1 MCPAS
6 SDPVSSQSAIGSAAQ
21 AQAPARQGAAI
32 ERSRDTSEEY
42 RDLLR
47 LFEQAPGFVCFFRGP
62 EHVYELQN
70 RAHHRLAEFKD
81 IIGKSVREALPEL
94 EGQQFF
100 ELLDNV
106 FRTGQPFV
114 GEALPLAVAPP
125 EGGPAEQRYIDFVYQ
140 PIVDDSG
147 KVVGIFSQGSDV
159 TERVQA
165 QRRLHAKQ
173 AELEQM
179 VEQRTRALAEVQS
192 ALKLAQELQGAKAH
206 LQRLFE
212 QAPGFIC
219 VLQGPDHVFELA
231 NEAYRD
237 LIGERELIGKAVRKA
252 VPEADGQGFFELLD
266 KVYAS
271 GKPFVGRSMPVQL
284 RKSPDGA
291 LERCYLDFIYQ
302 PVVDPDGNMTGI
314 FVQGNDVT
322 EQKLAQDELSRYQ
335 TELEALVGARTAE
348 LSAAH
353 EALHRS
359 QKLEAI
365 GKLTG
370 GVAHDFNNI
379 LQVIGGNLQLL
390 QGTLS
395 GGASQRQLDA
405 ALQAV
410 QRGAKLSSQLLAF
423 ARRQPLQP
431 VVVNPAR
438 AVNAMDD
445 LLRRVLGE
453 TIQIETVK
461 AGGMWNIVADPHQLE
476 NVLLNL
482 AINARDAMPNGGKL
496 TIEIGN
502 AVLDHGY
509 VASEPDITP
518 GQYVMFAI
526 SDTGCGMSK
535 EVLERACEPFFT
547 TKPEG
552 HGTGLGLSMAYGFVK
567 QTGGHLKIYS
577 EPGHGTTVK
586 LYFPRS
592 LDAEARV
599 SPVLGGP
606 MRGGDETILVVEDD
620 PAVQATVVEMLGSLG
635 YRVLKA
641 DNADS
646 ALGIL
651 NSGLPIHMLFTD
663 VVMPGRLR
671 SPELARRAKL
681 LHPGLAVLFTSGY
694 TQNAIM
700 HDGRLD
706 PGVELLSKPYGREQL
721 ARKVRHL
728 LSGRAQAALAGAVA
742 APGSGQQLGSALARP
757 RRRILVVEDNV
768 ELLEMACEL
777 LQALGQQVQGAGTA
791 EQALGLLVQESFDV
805 LFTDVGLPGC
815 SGVDLARQAKLLLPS
830 LEIVVA
836 SGYGAPDRASLDF
849 PFTVLPKPYKLDQL
863 SAMLAALPEPRG

>member
-1 MCPAS
+1 MCPDP
-6 SDPVSSQSAIGSAAQ
+6 SDSSSQSATDPAALT
-21 AQAPARQGAAI
+21 QAPARQGAAI

-81 IIGKSVREALPEL
+81 IIGRSVREALPEL

-100 ELLDNV
+100 ERLDHV

-114 GEALPLAVAPP
+114 GEAVPLAVEPA

-140 PIVDDSG
+140 PIVGDSG
-147 KVVGIFSQGSDV
+147 DVVGIFSQGNDV
-159 TERVQA
+159 TERVLA

-219 VLQGPDHVFELA
+219 VLQGPAHVFELA
-231 NEAYRD
+231 NEAYRN
-237 LIGERELIGKAVRKA
+237 LIGGRELIGRAVRDA
-252 VPEADGQGFFELLD
+252 VPEAEGQGFFELLD
-266 KVYAS
+266 NVYVS
-271 GKPFVGRSMPVQL
+271 GKPFVGRSMQVQL
-284 RKSPDGA
+284 RKSPDGS
-291 LERCYLDFIYQ
+291 LELCYVDFIYQ
-302 PVVDPDGNMTGI
+302 PVVDPAGKVTGI

-322 EQKLAQDELSRYQ
+322 EQKLAQDEVSRYQ

-359 QKLEAI
+359 QKLEAV

-390 QGTLS
+390 QGTLLD
-395 GGASQRQLDA
+395 APSQRQLDS

-431 VVVNPAR
+431 VVINPAR

-453 TIQIETVK
+453 TIQIETIK
-461 AGGMWNIVADPHQLE
+461 AGGMWNTVADPDQLE

-502 AVLDHGY
+502 AMLDDYHL
-509 VASEPDITP
+509 ASEPDITP

-526 SDTGCGMSK
+526 SDTGCGMSR

-577 EPGHGTTVK
+577 EPGQGTTVK

-592 LDAEARV
+592 LEAEARV
-599 SPVLGGP
+599 SPVHGGP
-606 MRGGDETILVVEDD
+606 VRGGDETILVVEDD

-641 DNADS
+641 DNAES

-651 NSGLPIHMLFTD
+651 NSGLPIDMLFTD
-663 VVMPGRLR
+663 VVMPGKLR
-671 SPELARRAKL
+671 SPELARQAKII
-681 LHPGLAVLFTSGY
+681 HPGIAVLFTSGY

-700 HDGRLD
+700 HGGRLD

-721 ARKVRHL
+721 ARKVRQL
-728 LSGRAQAALAGAVA
+728 LSTRAQAPAASAGAA
-742 APGSGQQLGSALARP
+742 AGWAQPSMPAQARP

-777 LQALGQQVQGAGTA
+777 LQALGQQVQGAETA
-791 EQALGLLVQESFDV
+791 EQALVLLVQESFDV
-805 LFTDVGLPGC
+805 LFTDVTLPGC
-815 SGVDLARQAKLLLPS
+815 SGIELARQAKLLQPS
-830 LEIVVA
+830 LDIVVA
-836 SGYGAPDRASLDF
+836 SGYGAPDRECLDF
-849 PFTVLPKPYKLDQL
+849 SFQALPKPYKLDQL
-863 SAMLAALPEPRG
+863 SAMLSALDERGG